1 MNPLERRT
9 AKLEQAAHPDANQ
22 VDIIIR
28 RIVGNEVVR
37 AIFGDKVADRR
48 VDEDECAFI
57 ERAEAE
63 ALARTDRRP
72 CRLLLLPE
80 PVLQ

>member
-1 MNPLERRT
+1 LKRVS
-9 AKLEQAAHPDANQ
+9 AHWRQRN
-22 VDIIIR
+22 DII
-28 RIVGNEVVR
+28 GPNGDEVVR
-37 AIFGDKVADRR
+37 AVSGDQIVDRR
-48 VDEDECAFI
+48 ADEDECAFI

-72 CRLLLLPE
+72 CRVLLLPE